1 MVPQVYSRDDSGF
14 LYISY
19 GFSWLG
25 LNHIGFFIA
34 VAITLLS
41 LYRYIDN

>member
-1 MVPQVYSRDDSGF
+1 MVPQAYSSEGSGF
-14 LYISY
+14 LYISS